1 LDPQVVEALICS
13 NDWIRASRIGHCHF
27 YTFQFCVSVKLKAHS
42 MDESLVIFCVYLFI
56 SDRNDVS
63 SILDELPSDDYIND
77 EVQQDEGI

>member
-1 LDPQVVEALICS
+1 
-13 NDWIRASRIGHCHF
+13 
-27 YTFQFCVSVKLKAHS
+27 

-56 SDRNDVS
+56 SDQNDVS

>member
-1 LDPQVVEALICS
+1 
-13 NDWIRASRIGHCHF
+13 
-27 YTFQFCVSVKLKAHS
+27 

-77 EVQQDEGI
+77 EVQQDEGIWTMYLLFIVSFEYTVLVICK